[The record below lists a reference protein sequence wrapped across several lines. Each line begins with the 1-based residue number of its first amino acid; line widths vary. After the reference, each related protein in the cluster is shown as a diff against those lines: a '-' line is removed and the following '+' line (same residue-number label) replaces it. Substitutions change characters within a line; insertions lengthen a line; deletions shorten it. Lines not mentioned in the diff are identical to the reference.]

1 MADSGIL
8 VGWDRVAPGEDVAA
22 VELWAEMSVYLTQLH
37 AEGVIDQFEPVL
49 LGAHGGD
56 LNGFILIRGEPEK
69 LSRLRNSDAFQRL
82 VVRANKRLLG
92 FRVLRAHFGAEV
104 QKLMRIYAT
113 L

>member
-22 VELWAEMSVYLTQLH
+22 VELWGEITVYLTQLH
-37 AEGVIDQFEPVL
+37 AEGVIEHFEPVL
-49 LGAHGGD
+49 LGAHGGH
-56 LNGFILIRGEPEK
+56 LNGFILIRGSQDA
-69 LSRLRNSDAFQRL
+69 LTRLRNSEAFLQL
-82 VVRANKRLLG
+82 VVKANKRLLG

-113 L
+113 S